1 MNQPS
6 RKSTLLYPGII
17 LTITLLSLF
26 GKVHAHG
33 GVAVEEDICM
43 IRFGF
48 YKAHFTVY
56 QRQTRGGKEFC
67 EDLPDAGPTT
77 FVMGYLHDSLKE
89 VPVDFRII
97 RNTTDLGRYVKWSDL
112 EKIGDLEPMTVF
124 YLPPERRA
132 DAMLKIHHTFD
143 RKGDYI
149 GVVTAPH
156 PNQDKVYRAV
166 FPFQVGNSR
175 FVYIALAAILA
186 VLLFLQWRFRKINTL
201 MRGLPLRRDRAS

>member
-17 LTITLLSLF
+17 LAITLLSLF

-132 DAMLKIHHTFD
+132 DAVLKINHTFD

-166 FPFQVGNSR
+166 FPFQVGNRR
-175 FVYIALAAILA
+175 FIYIALAAIIA
-186 VLLFLQWRFRKINTL
+186 VFLFLQWRFQPINIF
-201 MRGLPLRRDRAS
+201 MRWLLLRRNRAP